1 MTYLDGLGSALSLSA
16 YSETS
21 LQSLKLAAVNRLNE
35 LVPPLNSQAFVPPC
49 DSSISYGLG
58 SFLIPR
64 GPRPTMH
71 HSFNFQA
78 PTSQMNASRV
88 VRACQLV
95 KPILLEGSPGV
106 GKTSL
111 ITALAKVSGHEL
123 CRINLSDQTDLID
136 LFGCDLPVD
145 GGKAGEFAW
154 KDGEF
159 LRALQEGQWVLLD
172 EMNLAPQAVL
182 EGLNAVLDH
191 RGSVYIPEL
200 GRTFVKHPAFRIFAA
215 QNPLSQGGG
224 RKGLPKSFV
233 NRFTKVYVDPLSPPD
248 LLSVCQHLHPDVE
261 INILQAMITFN
272 SSLHNAVS
280 VERMFGKEGAPWEF
294 NLRDVL
300 RWIDVLKRPTK
311 PILHP
316 ADHLRSVYLHRFR
329 NSTDRQ
335 LAQTIFEL
343 TFDRSFDH
351 SRNPTWTLSASEVTI
366 GHFHSGRENCS
377 IPLRPMRLLKS
388 QLSALEAIG
397 CSILHSSL
405 AIITGARNTGK
416 TSLVRTLANVTGKIV
431 QEVHINSTTDATD
444 LLGGFEQVDSHSRLR
459 EVASEVLNM
468 LERQLKCEMDYGI
481 DIRAYLSLKKA
492 VDGTTLWDSE
502 AVLETIAVLADGPT
516 SLAQLSVVQTKVREI
531 MHTTKHNSAGR
542 FEWIDGPLVRALKA
556 GHWLLLDG
564 ANLCNA
570 SVLDRLNSLCETDG
584 FLTLSEKGFI
594 NGEVQILKPHPDFR
608 LFMTV
613 DPQYGELSRAMR
625 NRGVEVALISS
636 TSEDDSNTIH
646 DHHRLPI
653 DHDLSPSF
661 FTSVRLGISGLKERL
676 LVPKIQSG
684 CVLDQDSTLCQ
695 LVDITPSLM
704 QASNSFRNDDTAVYH
719 FLSRTVTPTAVPL
732 FLRFLQYHQDNS
744 LPQGSQLNCKKILS
758 GAVEALS
765 GLRKQH
771 GTMEM
776 LTVSHML
783 GMVSG
788 DIFLVL
794 VMLTYSL

>member
-1 MTYLDGLGSALSLSA
+1 
-16 YSETS
+16 
-21 LQSLKLAAVNRLNE
+21 
-35 LVPPLNSQAFVPPC
+35 
-49 DSSISYGLG
+49 
-58 SFLIPR
+58 
-64 GPRPTMH
+64 
-71 HSFNFQA
+71 
-78 PTSQMNASRV
+78 MNAIRV
-88 VRACQLV
+88 VRACQLL

-159 LRALQEGQWVLLD
+159 LRALQEGRWVLLD

-233 NRFTKVYVDPLSPPD
+233 NRFTKVYVDPLSPSD
-248 LLSVCQHLHPDVE
+248 LLLVCQHLHPDMQSD
-261 INILQAMITFN
+261 ILQAMITFN

-280 VERMFGKEGAPWEF
+280 VERTFGKEGAPWEF

-300 RWIDVLKRPTK
+300 RWIDVLKRPAQ

-329 NSTDRQ
+329 NLADRQ
-335 LAQTIFEL
+335 LAKTIFES
-343 TFDRSFDH
+343 TFDCFDH
-351 SRNPTWTLSASEVTI
+351 SRNPTWIISASEVTI
-366 GHFHSGRENCS
+366 GLFRSRRENCS

-405 AIITGARNTGK
+405 AIITGARNAGK
-416 TSLVRTLANVTGKIV
+416 TSLVRTLANVAGKTV
-431 QEVHINSTTDATD
+431 QEVYVNSTTDATD
-444 LLGGFEQVDSHSRLR
+444 LLGGFEQVNSHSRLR
-459 EVASEVLNM
+459 EVASEVLTV
-468 LERQLKCEMDYGI
+468 LEQQLKCEMEFGI
-481 DIRAYLSLKKA
+481 DTGAYLSLKKA
-492 VDGTTLWDSE
+492 VDDATLWNSE
-502 AVLETIAVLADGPT
+502 AVSEMITALADAPT
-516 SLAQLSVVQTKVREI
+516 SPSPLSLLRTQVQEI
-531 MHTTKHNSAGR
+531 MHTAKSDSAGR

-570 SVLDRLNSLCETDG
+570 SVLDRLNSLCETNG

-594 NGEVQILKPHPDFR
+594 NGEIQILKPHPDFR

-625 NRGVEVALISS
+625 NRGVEIALIPSI
-636 TSEDDSNTIH
+636 SEDDTNIIH

-653 DHDLSPSF
+653 AVDHDPSPPF
-661 FTSVRLGISGLKERL
+661 FTSVRLGISGLKEHL

-684 CVLDQDSTLCQ
+684 CILDQDSTLCH
-695 LVDITPSLM
+695 LLNIAPSLLHP
-704 QASNSFRNDDTAVYH
+704 SNSLRNDDPAVYH
-719 FLSRTVTPTAVPL
+719 FLSRVVTPVAVPL
-732 FLRFLQYHQDNS
+732 FLRFLQCNQDNPS
-744 LPQGSQLNCKKILS
+744 LQGTQLNCGKILS
-758 GAVEALS
+758 GAVDALS
-765 GLRKQH
+765 GLRKER

-783 GMVSG
+783 GMVSRV
-788 DIFLVL
+788 IFLAQIVE
-794 VMLTYSL
+794 LTYSLQSRWISS